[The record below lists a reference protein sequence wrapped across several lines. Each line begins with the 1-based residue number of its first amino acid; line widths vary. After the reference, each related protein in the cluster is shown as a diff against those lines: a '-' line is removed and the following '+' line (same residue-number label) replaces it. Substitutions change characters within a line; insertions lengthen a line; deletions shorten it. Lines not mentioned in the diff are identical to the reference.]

1 MITYK
6 EAEFWMR
13 VTLAV
18 LALALFL
25 TVHAIYWPAIVS
37 LILTFI
43 LMPIR
48 DGIIKVFLRLTGRK
62 MPVSIAILISFVVFI
77 FLVTVIT
84 NIIVKPLVVQTNLLA
99 ANFSNLVN
107 RTADLVMQ
115 LENEQ
120 TQLYIPD
127 QVKGSST
134 MPSPRS
140 AITVSTALPIS
151 CSRSS
156 SLPGRSS
163 NSSSSPSLP
172 STS

>member
-99 ANFSNLVN
+99 ANFSNLVFTF
-107 RTADLVMQ
+107 RTRL
-115 LENEQ
+115 
-120 TQLYIPD
+120 
-127 QVKGSST
+127 KGSST
-134 MPSPRS
+134 MPSLRS

-156 SLPGRSS
+156 SLPARSS
-163 NSSSSPSLP
+163 NSSSYPSLP

>member
-1 MITYK
+1 
-6 EAEFWMR
+6 MR
-13 VTLAV
+13 
-18 LALALFL
+18 FPGSIPS
-25 TVHAIYWPAIVS
+25 TVSYTH
-37 LILTFI
+37 

-127 QVKGSST
+127 QVKRIINEMCIRDSS
-134 MPSPRS
+134 
-140 AITVSTALPIS
+140 LH
-151 CSRSS
+151 SS
-156 SLPGRSS
+156 SA
-163 NSSSSPSLP
+163 
-172 STS
+172 TA